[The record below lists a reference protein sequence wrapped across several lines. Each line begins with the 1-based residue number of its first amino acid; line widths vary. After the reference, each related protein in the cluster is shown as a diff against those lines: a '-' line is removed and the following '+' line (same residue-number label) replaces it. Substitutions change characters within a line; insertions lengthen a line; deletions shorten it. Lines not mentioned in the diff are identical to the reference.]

1 MSQIDYL
8 CVINVESS
16 RKTLMNEQ
24 EFKHIAQELQGDLL
38 LIARK
43 IIGDEEEAKD
53 VVQDCMLRLWQT
65 REEVHNMKGF
75 ARILVRNRSL
85 DITRRRKTSIQIES
99 LESADIATPDE
110 HDERIERMMTLV
122 NALPTMQQTVLRL
135 RHMEGKEM
143 SEIAEMIGTT
153 EQAIRQSLS
162 RARRAVL
169 ASYTKQTP
177 KQ

>member
-1 MSQIDYL
+1 
-8 CVINVESS
+8 
-16 RKTLMNEQ
+16 MNEQ
-24 EFKHIAQELQGDLL
+24 EFQHIAKELWPDLFR
-38 LIARK
+38 IAHQ
-43 IIGDEEEAKD
+43 ILGDEEEAKD

-65 REEVHNMKGF
+65 RNEIANIRSF

-85 DITRRRKTSIQIES
+85 NALRDRKTTIQIEG
-99 LESADIATPDE
+99 LEATDIAPPCE
-110 HDERIERMMTLV
+110 PDERIERMMTHV
-122 NALPTMQQTVLRL
+122 NQLPSLQQTILRL

-143 SEIAEMIGTT
+143 CEIAQMIGTT

-169 ASYTKQTP
+169 LNYNKQNQ

>member
-1 MSQIDYL
+1 
-8 CVINVESS
+8 
-16 RKTLMNEQ
+16 MNEQ
-24 EFKHIAQELQGDLL
+24 EFKHITHELQPTLL

-53 VVQDCMLRLWQT
+53 VVQDSLLRLWMLK
-65 REEVHNMKGF
+65 EEVQNVRGF

-85 DITRRRKTSIQIES
+85 DVVREQQKHVIVELNETGDITPT
-99 LESADIATPDE
+99 DE
-110 HDERIERMMTLV
+110 HDERIDRMMALV
-122 NALPTMQQTVLRL
+122 ESLPTMQQTVLRL

-143 SEIAEMIGTT
+143 SEIAELIGTT

-169 ASYTKQTP
+169 ASYNKQNHR
-177 KQ
+177 Q

>member
-1 MSQIDYL
+1 
-8 CVINVESS
+8 
-16 RKTLMNEQ
+16 MNEQ
-24 EFKHIAQELQGDLL
+24 EFKHITRELQPDLL

-53 VVQDCMLRLWQT
+53 VVQDSLLRLWLLK
-65 REEVHNMKGF
+65 EEVQNVRGF

-85 DITRRRKTSIQIES
+85 DVVRKRQKHVIVELKETN
-99 LESADIATPDE
+99 DIAHTDE
-110 HDERIERMMTLV
+110 HDERIERMMVLV
-122 NALPTMQQTVLRL
+122 ESLPTMQQTVLRL

-143 SEIAEMIGTT
+143 SEIAELIGTT

-169 ASYTKQTP
+169 ASYNKQNHR
-177 KQ
+177 Q